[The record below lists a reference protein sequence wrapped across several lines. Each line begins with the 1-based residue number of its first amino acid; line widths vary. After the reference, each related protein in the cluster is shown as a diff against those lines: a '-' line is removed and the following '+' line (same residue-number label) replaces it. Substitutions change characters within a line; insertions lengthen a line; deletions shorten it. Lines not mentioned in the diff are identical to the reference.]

1 MQRRKPNIIG
11 LTILEMMIVVIIIG
25 ILASLSFVG
34 FRKMTAHQKLIG
46 ETNNSV
52 AAVKYIVSEARTSKR
67 NIHVRLDYTEE
78 LIVAWID
85 ADGDDIPD
93 SSETIILNNEMPT
106 GVDLYG
112 GKIGTSV
119 STTHQTFELFDDGS
133 TTENVV
139 FVLRSDTT
147 GESKAIRIKAINGWV
162 DLIDDIPTI

>member
-1 MQRRKPNIIG
+1 M
-11 LTILEMMIVVIIIG
+11 E
-25 ILASLSFVG
+25 AVG
-34 FRKMTAHQKLIG
+34 VG
-46 ETNNSV
+46 
-52 AAVKYIVSEARTSKR
+52 VSEHADFAVAQIVKSRRAR
-67 NIHVRLDYTEE
+67 
-78 LIVAWID
+78 ID